1 MKYFLDLAGFNAR
14 QLDDLLSLAKRLDDN
29 PDPTL
34 LAGRVLTLLLMDQ
47 SFHTVAS
54 FQAAM
59 ARLGGQC
66 IALTPPGGL
75 ETALEAAMVNTQH
88 HAREALGAVG
98 GYSDVIGIRAH
109 GPCDDLAADL
119 REELFRAF
127 AKACPKPLINLG
139 SAVHHPCQGLADMKT
154 LEEIEA
160 PGRGGRLALT
170 WVYDT
175 QPRPLAAAAT
185 ALHVAAAR
193 GMRVAVHAP
202 PGYQLPRPLIEKARA
217 IASVAGGSVVVAED
231 RDKAMD
237 AAHVVYGASWPLIDR
252 YGDREADLQRRTAL
266 TDWCVAEKWFATA
279 QETCRYMQSLPV
291 RRELSATADVLDGPR
306 SAVVTQA
313 RNRVPVQMAILHRMI
328 LGKH

>member
-14 QLDDLLSLAKRLDDN
+14 QLDDLLSLARRLEER

-34 LAGRVLTLLLMDQ
+34 LTGRILTLLLMDQ

-66 IALTPPGGL
+66 IALAPPGGL
-75 ETALEAAMVNTQH
+75 ETESEVPMLDSRH
-88 HAREALGAVG
+88 HAREVLDALG

-127 AKACPKPLINLG
+127 AKACPTPLINLG

-175 QPRPLAAAAT
+175 EPRPLAAAAT
-185 ALHVAAAR
+185 ALHLAAAR

-217 IASVAGGSVVVAED
+217 VASVAGGSVVIADE

-237 AAHVVYGASWPLIDR
+237 AAHVVYGASWSLIDR
-252 YGDREADLQRRTAL
+252 YGDREADARRRPAL
-266 TDWCVAEKWFATA
+266 ADWCVAEPWFNTA
-279 QETCRYMQSLPV
+279 QETCRYMQCLPL
-291 RRELSATADVLDGPR
+291 RREVSVTGDVLDGPR
-306 SAVVTQA
+306 SAVAIQA
-313 RNRVPVQMAILHRMI
+313 RNRVPVQMAILHRMM
-328 LGKH
+328 LGRT

>member
-1 MKYFLDLAGFNAR
+1 MKYFLDLAGFSAR
-14 QLDDLLSLAKRLDDN
+14 QIDDLLTLAKKLESA
-29 PDPTL
+29 PDPSL
-34 LAGRVLTLLLMDQ
+34 LAGRVLTLLLMDR

-59 ARLGGQC
+59 ARLGGHC
-66 IALTPPGGL
+66 IALEPPGGL
-75 ETALEAAMVNTQH
+75 ETETEAPMVNKIH
-88 HAREALGAVG
+88 HAREVLDTVG

-119 REELFRAF
+119 REQLFRAF
-127 AKACPKPLINLG
+127 ARACPRPLINLG

-154 LEEIEA
+154 FEEIET

-175 QPRPLAAAAT
+175 EPRPLAAAAT

-202 PGYQLPRPLIEKARA
+202 PGYQLPRPLVEKARGL
-217 IASVAGGSVVVAED
+217 ASVTGGSVVIADD

-237 AAHVVYGASWPLIDR
+237 AAHVVYGASWPMTDR
-252 YGDREADLQRRTAL
+252 YGDRDADLQRRPAL
-266 TDWCVAEKWFATA
+266 RDWCVEERWFNGA
-279 QETCRYMQSLPV
+279 QETCRYMQALPL
-291 RRELSATADVLDGPR
+291 RRELSVTADVLDGPR

-313 RNRVPVQMAILHRMI
+313 RNRVPVQMAILHRMM
-328 LGKH
+328 LGRH